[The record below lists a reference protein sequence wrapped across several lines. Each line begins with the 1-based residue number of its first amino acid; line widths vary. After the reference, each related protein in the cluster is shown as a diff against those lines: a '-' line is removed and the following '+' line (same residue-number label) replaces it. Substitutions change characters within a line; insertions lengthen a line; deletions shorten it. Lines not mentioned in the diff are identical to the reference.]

1 MTGKKMIL
9 ILAAVAGCASVR
21 PASSRDLAAGHWTGQ
36 IDRAGWLQ
44 PLSLDI
50 ENDDGTYRGEWRAA
64 DGIASEPLQK
74 VDVSGDTVRLE
85 TDKLLF
91 VGRVQGSKLSGTVS
105 RKGPTSPRGSS
116 RSSTTTWSTIREAS
130 RCSAECHEPGP
141 ASAFRASET
150 VKDVHDAAEAI

>member
-1 MTGKKMIL
+1 MTGKKMIV
-9 ILAAVAGCASVR
+9 ILAAVAGCASMH
-21 PASSRDLAAGHWTGQ
+21 PTSSRDLAAGHWTGQ
-36 IDRAGWLQ
+36 IDRDGWLQ

-64 DGIASEPLQK
+64 DGIASEPLQQ

-105 RKGPTSPRGSS
+105 HKGTDVAQGEFSVIHDDGPGYVEHNPGS
-116 RSSTTTWSTIREAS
+116 
-130 RCSAECHEPGP
+130 EPVFGEMP
-141 ASAFRASET
+141 
-150 VKDVHDAAEAI
+150 

>member
-1 MTGKKMIL
+1 MTGKKMIV

-36 IDRAGWLQ
+36 IERDGWLQ

-50 ENDDGTYRGEWRAA
+50 ENDDGTYRGEWRAE
-64 DGIASEPLQK
+64 DGIPSEPLQK

-105 RKGPTSPRGSS
+105 RKGTGVAQGEFSVIQDGYLEHNPGS
-116 RSSTTTWSTIREAS
+116 
-130 RCSAECHEPGP
+130 EPVFGGAP
-141 ASAFRASET
+141 
-150 VKDVHDAAEAI
+150 